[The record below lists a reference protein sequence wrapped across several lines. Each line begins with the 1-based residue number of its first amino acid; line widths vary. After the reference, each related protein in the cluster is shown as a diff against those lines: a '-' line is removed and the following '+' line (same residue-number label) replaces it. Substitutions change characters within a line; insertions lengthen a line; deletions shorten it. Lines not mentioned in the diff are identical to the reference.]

1 MVTQVQATKRKE
13 QDGTEHDSEYRPD
26 KRREKEVIRQSEPRP
41 ISKANL
47 KIFAGTANPE
57 LAREVTDYLETELGQ
72 VKISPFSDG
81 EIYVQVQ
88 ESVRGIDCFIIQST
102 CTPVN
107 ENLMELLI
115 VLDAL
120 KRASAGRITVVLPY
134 FGYARQDRKAAG
146 REAITAKLVADLL
159 TTAGAQR
166 VVALDLHAP
175 QIMGFFN
182 ILVDHLYGS
191 PVLLDYIRTL
201 PHKDLVIVSP
211 DVGGVARARA
221 FAKKLN
227 DAPIAII
234 DKRRNPAMQNQSE
247 SLTVVGDVEGKVAIM
262 VDDMVD
268 TAGTLVKGA
277 ELLKKEG
284 AKHVYACCTHAVLSG
299 QANKRIDDSP
309 IEKLITTNS
318 IPHDPKITSK
328 KIVQLSVAKLLGE
341 AIARIHD
348 DASISAMFE

>member
-1 MVTQVQATKRKE
+1 MVAQI
-13 QDGTEHDSEYRPD
+13 PL
-26 KRREKEVIRQSEPRP
+26 RQRLQSGSGRAA
-41 ISKANL
+41 IKLFS
-47 KIFAGTANPE
+47 GTANPE
-57 LAREVTDYLETELGQ
+57 LAKEVAEYLDTELGQ
-72 VKISPFSDG
+72 VKITPFSDG
-81 EIYVQVQ
+81 EIYVQIQ
-88 ESVRGIDCFIIQST
+88 ESVRGIDCFLIQPT
-102 CTPVN
+102 CSPVN

-115 VLDAL
+115 LLDAF

-134 FGYARQDRKAAG
+134 FGYGRQDRKAAG

-159 TTAGAQR
+159 TTAGASR
-166 VVALDLHAP
+166 VVCIDLHAP

-182 ILVDHLYGS
+182 ILVDHLYAS
-191 PVLLDYIRTL
+191 PVLIEYIHTL
-201 PHKDLVIVSP
+201 PQADTVLVSP

-234 DKRRNPAMQNQSE
+234 DKRRSQHNVAEVMS
-247 SLTVVGDVEGKVAIM
+247 VVGDVKGKVAIM

-277 ELLKKEG
+277 ELLKREG
-284 AKHVYACCTHAVLSG
+284 AKQVIACATHAVLSG
-299 QANKRIDDSP
+299 PAIERLESSC
-309 IEKLITTNS
+309 IEKLIITNS
-318 IPHDPKITSK
+318 IPLDPSKQSK

-348 DASISAMFE
+348 DCSVSELFE

>member
-1 MVTQVQATKRKE
+1 MVAQIPLKE
-13 QDGTEHDSEYRPD
+13 RL
-26 KRREKEVIRQSEPRP
+26 KQSGDRAS
-41 ISKANL
+41 IKLFS
-47 KIFAGTANPE
+47 GTANTD
-57 LAREVTDYLETELGQ
+57 LAKEVAQYLDMELGQ
-72 VKISPFSDG
+72 VKINPFSDG
-81 EIYVQVQ
+81 EIYVQIQ
-88 ESVRGIDCFIIQST
+88 ESVRGIDCFVIQPT
-102 CTPVN
+102 CSPVN

-115 VLDAL
+115 LLDAF
-120 KRASAGRITVVLPY
+120 KRASAGRITVVMPY

-159 TTAGAQR
+159 TTAGANR
-166 VVALDLHAP
+166 VVCLDLHAP

-182 ILVDHLYGS
+182 ILVDHLYAS
-191 PVLLDYIRTL
+191 PVLIEYIQSL
-201 PHKDLVIVSP
+201 PQNDWVLVSP

-234 DKRRNPAMQNQSE
+234 DKRRSQHNVAEVM
-247 SLTVVGDVEGKVAIM
+247 TVVGDVKGKLAIV

-277 ELLKKEG
+277 ELLKREG
-284 AKHVYACCTHAVLSG
+284 AKSIIAVATHAVLSG
-299 QANKRIDDSP
+299 PAIERLDASP
-309 IEKLITTNS
+309 IEKLIVTNS
-318 IPHDPKITSK
+318 VPLDSSKQSK

-348 DASISAMFE
+348 DCSVSELFE

>member
-1 MVTQVQATKRKE
+1 MEDSALVTQAAQQAKKE
-13 QDGTEHDSEYRPD
+13 LHREYDRD
-26 KRREKEVIRQSEPRP
+26 HELIRQSEPRP

-47 KIFAGTANPE
+47 KIFAGTANPD
-57 LAREVTDYLETELGQ
+57 LAREVADYLEKDLGQ

-88 ESVRGIDCFIIQST
+88 ESVRGIDCFIIQPT

-115 VLDAL
+115 LLDAL

-191 PVLLDYIRTL
+191 PVLLDYIRDL

-221 FAKKLN
+221 FAKKLK

-234 DKRRNPAMQNQSE
+234 DKRRNPLLQNQAE
-247 SLTVVGDVEGKVAIM
+247 SLTVVGEVEGKVAIM

-284 AKHVYACCTHAVLSG
+284 AKSVFACCTHAVLSG
-299 QANKRIDDSP
+299 AANKRIDDSP

-318 IPHDPKITSK
+318 IPHDPEKTSK
-328 KIVQLSVAKLLGE
+328 KIIQLSVAKLLGE

>member
-1 MVTQVQATKRKE
+1 MPTRQRLYAT
-13 QDGTEHDSEYRPD
+13 
-26 KRREKEVIRQSEPRP
+26 EKTDLMILS
-41 ISKANL
+41 
-47 KIFAGTANPE
+47 GTANPE
-57 LAREVTDYLETELGQ
+57 LAREVAEYLELGVAP
-72 VKISPFSDG
+72 VKIQPFSDG

-88 ESVRGIDCFIIQST
+88 ESVRGLDCFVIQST
-102 CTPVN
+102 CAPVN

-115 VLDAL
+115 LLDAL
-120 KRASAGRITVVLPY
+120 KRASAGRITVVMPY
-134 FGYARQDRKAAG
+134 FGYGRQDRKAAG

-191 PVLLDYIRTL
+191 PVLLDYVGAMNQSDIVL
-201 PHKDLVIVSP
+201 VSP

-221 FAKKLN
+221 FAKKLG

-234 DKRRNPAMQNQSE
+234 DKRRSQHNVAEVYS
-247 SLTVVGDVEGKVAIM
+247 VVGDVKGKVAIM

-277 ELLKKEG
+277 ELLKREG
-284 AKHVYACCTHAVLSG
+284 ARSIYACATHAVLSG
-299 QANKRIDDSP
+299 PANERLDDSP
-309 IEKLITTNS
+309 IEKLIVTNS
-318 IPHDPKITSK
+318 IPHDPKSISK

-348 DASISAMFE
+348 DSSVSELFA

>member
-1 MVTQVQATKRKE
+1 MGVSRAQETSGHF
-13 QDGTEHDSEYRPD
+13 D
-26 KRREKEVIRQSEPRP
+26 
-41 ISKANL
+41 L
-47 KIFAGTANPE
+47 KILSGTANPD
-57 LAREVTDYLETELGQ
+57 LAKEVADYLELSVSP
-72 VKISPFSDG
+72 VKIQPFSDG
-81 EIYVQVQ
+81 EIYVQLQ
-88 ESVRGIDCFIIQST
+88 ESVRGVDCFVVQST
-102 CTPVN
+102 CSPVN

-115 VLDAL
+115 MLDAL
-120 KRASAGRITVVLPY
+120 KRASAGRITVVMPY

-159 TTAGAQR
+159 TTAGADR

-191 PVLLDYIRTL
+191 PVLIDYMNSLDL
-201 PHKDLVIVSP
+201 KDVVLVSP

-227 DAPIAII
+227 DSPLAII
-234 DKRRNPAMQNQSE
+234 DKRRTKHNEAE
-247 SLTVVGDVEGKVAIM
+247 SLSLVGDVKGKVAIM

-277 ELLKKEG
+277 ELLRREG
-284 AKHVYACCTHAVLSG
+284 AKSIIACSTHAVLSG
-299 QANKRIDDSP
+299 PANKRLEDSC
-309 IEKLITTNS
+309 IEKLIVTNS
-318 IPHDPKITSK
+318 IPHDPSKISK
-328 KIVQLSVAKLLGE
+328 KIIQVSVAKLLGE

-348 DASISAMFE
+348 DSSVSELFE

>member
-1 MVTQVQATKRKE
+1 MVAQMPLKQR
-13 QDGTEHDSEYRPD
+13 
-26 KRREKEVIRQSEPRP
+26 
-41 ISKANL
+41 ISTGGKTLL
-47 KIFAGTANPE
+47 KVFSGTANPE
-57 LAREVTDYLETELGQ
+57 LAKEIADYLGTDIGQ
-72 VKISPFSDG
+72 LKITPFSDG
-81 EIYVQVQ
+81 EIYVQIQ
-88 ESVRGIDCFIIQST
+88 ESVRGVDCFLMQST
-102 CTPVN
+102 CAPVN

-115 VLDAL
+115 LLDAF

-159 TTAGAQR
+159 TTAGANR

-182 ILVDHLYGS
+182 ILVDHLYAS
-191 PVLLDYIRTL
+191 PVLLEYINSL
-201 PHKDLVIVSP
+201 PHEDVVLVSP

-234 DKRRNPAMQNQSE
+234 DKRRSQHNVAEVMS
-247 SLTVVGDVEGKVAIM
+247 VVGDVKGKVAIM
-262 VDDMVD
+262 VDDLVD

-284 AKHVYACCTHAVLSG
+284 AKVIYACASHAVLSG
-299 QANKRIDDSP
+299 PAIERLQASP
-309 IEKLITTNS
+309 IEQLIVTNS
-318 IPHDPKITSK
+318 IPLDPSRTCE
-328 KIVQLSVAKLLGE
+328 KIVQLSVARLLGE
-341 AIARIHD
+341 AIARIHED
-348 DASISAMFE
+348 CSVSELFE

>member
-1 MVTQVQATKRKE
+1 MGVSRAQETSGHF
-13 QDGTEHDSEYRPD
+13 D
-26 KRREKEVIRQSEPRP
+26 
-41 ISKANL
+41 L
-47 KIFAGTANPE
+47 KILSGTANPE
-57 LAREVTDYLETELGQ
+57 LAREVAEYLELSVSP
-72 VKISPFSDG
+72 VKIQPFSDG
-81 EIYVQVQ
+81 EIYVQLQ
-88 ESVRGIDCFIIQST
+88 ESVRGVDCFVVQST
-102 CTPVN
+102 CSPVN

-115 VLDAL
+115 MLDAL
-120 KRASAGRITVVLPY
+120 KRASAGRITVVMPY

-159 TTAGAQR
+159 TTAGADR

-191 PVLLDYIRTL
+191 PVLIDYMNSL
-201 PHKDLVIVSP
+201 NLKDVVLVSP

-227 DAPIAII
+227 DSPLAII
-234 DKRRNPAMQNQSE
+234 DKRRTKHNEAE
-247 SLTVVGDVEGKVAIM
+247 SLSLVGDVKGKVAIM

-277 ELLKKEG
+277 ELLRREG
-284 AKHVYACCTHAVLSG
+284 AKSIIACSTHAVLSG
-299 QANKRIDDSP
+299 PANKRLEDSC
-309 IEKLITTNS
+309 IEKLIVTNS
-318 IPHDPKITSK
+318 IPHDPAKISK
-328 KIVQLSVAKLLGE
+328 KIIQVSVAKLLGE

-348 DASISAMFE
+348 DSSVSELFE

>member
-1 MVTQVQATKRKE
+1 MAV
-13 QDGTEHDSEYRPD
+13 
-26 KRREKEVIRQSEPRP
+26 EKPTGDTTLVAQMPLKHRIQSGAKT
-41 ISKANL
+41 SV
-47 KIFAGTANPE
+47 KIFSGTANPE
-57 LAREVTDYLETELGQ
+57 LAREVADYLEIPLGQ
-72 VKISPFSDG
+72 VRISPFSDG

-88 ESVRGIDCFIIQST
+88 ESVRGIDCFVLQPT
-102 CTPVN
+102 CSPVN

-115 VLDAL
+115 LLDAL
-120 KRASAGRITVVLPY
+120 KRASAGRVTVVMPY

-159 TTAGAQR
+159 TVAGANR
-166 VVALDLHAP
+166 IVALDLHAP

-182 ILVDHLYGS
+182 ILVDHLYAS
-191 PVLLDYIRTL
+191 PVLLEYIRSL
-201 PHKDLVIVSP
+201 PPHDTVIVSP

-234 DKRRNPAMQNQSE
+234 DKRRSQHNVAEVMS
-247 SLTVVGDVEGKVAIM
+247 VVGDVQGKVAIM

-268 TAGTLVKGA
+268 TAGTIVKGA

-284 AKHVYACCTHAVLSG
+284 AKAIYACASHAVLSG
-299 QANKRIDDSP
+299 PANKRIDDSP
-309 IEKLITTNS
+309 IEKLIVTNS
-318 IPHDPKITSK
+318 IPQDMTKVSK
-328 KIVQLSVAKLLGE
+328 KVVALSVARLLGE

-348 DASISAMFE
+348 DCSVSELFE